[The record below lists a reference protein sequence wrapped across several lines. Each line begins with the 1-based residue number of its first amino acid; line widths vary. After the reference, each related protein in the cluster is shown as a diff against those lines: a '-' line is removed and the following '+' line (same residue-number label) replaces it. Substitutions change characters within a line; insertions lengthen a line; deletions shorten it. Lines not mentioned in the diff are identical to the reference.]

1 VRTRPLPSTTRDR
14 WRAEL
19 GVPFALGAA
28 TVTVLAAGAVGAAW
42 LARLTIDT
50 LSRVLVHPEARP

>member
-14 WRAEL
+14 WHAQL

-28 TVTVLAAGAVGAAW
+28 TVTVLTAGVVGATW

-50 LSRVLVHPEARP
+50 LSRVLVHPEAHQ

>member
-1 VRTRPLPSTTRDR
+1 
-14 WRAEL
+14 
-19 GVPFALGAA
+19 VPFALGAA
-28 TVTVLAAGAVGAAW
+28 TVTVLAAGAVGATW